1 MNFLPDQRQAFR
13 SALYLL
19 GLGLI
24 ACAPVQSAEP
34 ETQSFQCEGGRGLH
48 VTQTGK
54 KATVQVGER
63 RYELKAKASSLGDR
77 YVSAHASLII
87 DGTFAAFVADDL
99 LDLEDCRSAA

>member
-1 MNFLPDQRQAFR
+1 MNILPGQPMAFR

-24 ACAPVQSAEP
+24 ACTPVQSAEP
-34 ETQSFQCEGGRGLH
+34 KTSSFQCQGGRSLS
-48 VTQTGK
+48 VVQTGNR
-54 KATVQVGER
+54 ATVQVGER
-63 RYELKAKASSLGDR
+63 RYELKAKPTSLGDR

-99 LDLEDCRSAA
+99 LDLQDCHSAA